1 MTCPGRPAGY
11 GRVVSLP
18 RKRRRLSEAKI
29 VELGRTVV
37 ADEAKALREASRALD
52 ADFARAATAIA
63 DCSGRLVVAGMGK
76 ANFVAQKISST
87 FASTGTPSLFLHP
100 ADALHGDLGRLSR
113 GDVVLVLSHSGET
126 DEIIRLLEPVLEM
139 KATTLAM
146 TGSKA
151 STLGQM
157 AHVTIEMGRWK
168 EAGTGLA
175 PTTSTTVMLGLGDA
189 LAMAVLELKGF
200 TEDGFRAFH
209 PGGALGRQLMRVR
222 DVMRQGEQLPK
233 ATPRATLSEVIAIM
247 TRTPGRPGATTVVGT
262 GGRLVGLFTD
272 GDLRRMLEAGDV
284 DLRQH
289 IGEIMSPN
297 PKVVR
302 PDDHVR
308 MASKLMRAHKIDQ
321 VPVVDEKGRPVGLLD
336 VQDLLAQRLF

>member
-1 MTCPGRPAGY
+1 MSSTR
-11 GRVVSLP
+11 R
-18 RKRRRLSEAKI
+18 RRRLSETKI
-29 VELGRTVV
+29 VELGRRVV
-37 ADEAKALREASRALD
+37 ADEAKALREASRTLD
-52 ADFARAATAIA
+52 SDFARATIAIA

-100 ADALHGDLGRLSR
+100 ADALHGDLGRLSN

-126 DEIIRLLEPVLEM
+126 DEIIRLLESVQEM
-139 KATTLAM
+139 KATTLAI

-151 STLGQM
+151 STLGRM
-157 AHVTIEMGRWK
+157 AQITIEMGRWK

-200 TEDGFRAFH
+200 TEDSFRLFH

-222 DVMRQGEQLPK
+222 DVMRQGPHLPK

-247 TRTPGRPGATTVVGT
+247 TRTPGRPGATTVVGA
-262 GGRLVGLFTD
+262 GGRLVGMFTD
-272 GDLRRMLEAGDV
+272 GDLRRMLETGDV
-284 DLRQH
+284 DLRQR
-289 IGEIMSPN
+289 IGELMSAS

-321 VPVVDEKGRPVGLLD
+321 VPVVDERGRPVGLLD
-336 VQDLLAQRLF
+336 VQDLLAQRLL